1 MAFTRGRAPLR
12 ASRRMAAIPSVAA
25 SHRRAWVGAARIPDL
40 ERWRPCTFK
49 LCPYCRLPR
58 AILLLCS
65 YIRKPS
71 AIHAIRFT
79 PCGLYASRIIAY
91 SLSFCGCGIFGVGW
105 KRFGLIAAA
114 GVRSRLL
121 VVWLAITLAGTI
133 ALSNPALAGN
143 FTVTNTDDGGPGSL
157 RDAITQANAAGGT
170 KW

>member
-1 MAFTRGRAPLR
+1 M
-12 ASRRMAAIPSVAA
+12 
-25 SHRRAWVGAARIPDL
+25 
-40 ERWRPCTFK
+40 
-49 LCPYCRLPR
+49 
-58 AILLLCS
+58 
-65 YIRKPS
+65 
-71 AIHAIRFT
+71 
-79 PCGLYASRIIAY
+79 
-91 SLSFCGCGIFGVGW
+91 GW